1 MGGGE
6 SLFIMF
12 GNRGNDDDACVGLP
26 AFYKIR
32 LWGEQW
38 LMGNVVL
45 CMRTTVWQGVE
56 VCVTMVTQCVCA
68 KAGGAGDYCWGSKV
82 RLFIC
87 VSGDGLTEIGRAHV

>member
-68 KAGGAGDYCWGSKV
+68 KAGGAVITVGGQRSDY
-82 RLFIC
+82 LF
-87 VSGDGLTEIGRAHV
+87 VYQVTD